1 MTHMTKKLTLKN
13 IAPFTF
19 CILKINSTLI
29 DNAENLDIVM
39 TIYNL
44 FEYSKNYK
52 KETTRILCSYYRDE
66 PNEESVGGGNG
77 AIKNSIRNSK
87 YFDYEKSITG
97 KLEGSKTE
105 KEAEIVA
112 SLKCLSNFWRTP
124 HMPLTNCE
132 INLILT
138 WSENC
143 VLRSKA
149 TRDKFIGSGTNENS
163 QFSEIDKS
171 NKCKI

>member
-1 MTHMTKKLTLKN
+1 MMYMTKILTLKN
-13 IAPFTF
+13 IAPFTS

-29 DNAENLDIVM
+29 DNAGDLDIVM

-52 KETTRILCSYYRDE
+52 KETTGILCNYYRDE
-66 PNEESVGGGNG
+66 PNEESIGGGNG
-77 AIKNSIRNSK
+77 AINYSIRNSK
-87 YFDYEKSITG
+87 SFDYKTSITG

-105 KEAEIVA
+105 QVAEIVV
-112 SLKCLSNFWRTP
+112 SLKFLVIFWRTP

-149 TRDKFIGSGTNENS
+149 TRDKFIGTGTDENS